1 MKRGAGWTLLGAAC
15 ALALAA
21 LWAAP
26 LLWALSTAL
35 RPELETVS
43 TAFHWLPQQTWT
55 LDAFRQTLSSGNLG
69 RWLFNSFLVALLVTV
84 ATMAISLM
92 AAYAFSQLRFRGRA
106 IVFGIAMLA
115 FLLPFEALLVPLF
128 RTMNQLGLI
137 NSYAGIV
144 LPQVVSPVAIYVFKQ
159 FFDGIPADFREAATM
174 DGAGPLRVL
183 WSVYLPISGNIVWA
197 MAIVTFIAAWN
208 NFLWPFIVIT
218 SNDMMTIPLG
228 LTQTYDAF
236 GVRYAQLMAAALLGA
251 LPVALA
257 YVAFQ
262 RRVTQGF
269 LAASGSNRRTK
280 ESMASVSLRGIRKRY
295 GDNEVI
301 KGVDL
306 EIEDGQFVVFVGPSG
321 CGKSTLL
328 RMIAGLEDIS
338 AGTLEWRD
346 AEQRGRAGP
355 ARHRDGVPELCAVP
369 AHDGGREHGLR
380 AEAGQGAEG
389 RDRERVGRAAE
400 ILQIEHLL
408 ERKPKAL
415 SGGQRQRVAIG
426 RAIVA
431 SPRCSCSTSRCR
443 TWTPPCAP
451 RPGSNWRACT
461 AS

>member
-1 MKRGAGWTLLGAAC
+1 MNGRSNVGWTVVGVIAAV
-15 ALALAA
+15 LLAA

-43 TAFHWLPQQTWT
+43 SDFHWLPQTWT
-55 LDAFRQTLSSGNLG
+55 LDAFARTLAAGNVL

-84 ATMAISLM
+84 VTMTISLM
-92 AAYAFSQLRFRGRA
+92 AAYAFSQLRFRGRSLL
-106 IVFGIAMLA
+106 FGIAMLA

-144 LPQVVSPVAIYVFKQ
+144 LPQVVAPVVIYVFKQ
-159 FFDGIPADFREAATM
+159 FFDEIPADFREAATM

-208 NFLWPFIVIT
+208 NFLWPFIIVT

-251 LPVALA
+251 MPVALA

-269 LAASGSNRRTK
+269 LAASG
-280 ESMASVSLRGIRKRY
+280 L
-295 GDNEVI
+295 
-301 KGVDL
+301 KG
-306 EIEDGQFVVFVGPSG
+306 
-321 CGKSTLL
+321 
-328 RMIAGLEDIS
+328 
-338 AGTLEWRD
+338 
-346 AEQRGRAGP
+346 
-355 ARHRDGVPELCAVP
+355 
-369 AHDGGREHGLR
+369 
-380 AEAGQGAEG
+380 
-389 RDRERVGRAAE
+389 
-400 ILQIEHLL
+400 
-408 ERKPKAL
+408 
-415 SGGQRQRVAIG
+415 
-426 RAIVA
+426 
-431 SPRCSCSTSRCR
+431 
-443 TWTPPCAP
+443 
-451 RPGSNWRACT
+451 
-461 AS
+461 

>member
-1 MKRGAGWTLLGAAC
+1 MNGRSSVGWTLIGAA
-15 ALALAA
+15 AAVLLAA

-43 TAFHWLPQQTWT
+43 SDFHWLPQTWT
-55 LDAFRQTLSSGNLG
+55 LDAFARTLAAGNVL

-84 ATMAISLM
+84 VTMAISLM
-92 AAYAFSQLRFRGRA
+92 AAYAFSQLRFRGRS
-106 IVFGIAMLA
+106 ILFGIAMLA

-144 LPQVVSPVAIYVFKQ
+144 LPQVVAPVVIYVFKQ
-159 FFDGIPADFREAATM
+159 FFDEIPADFREAATM

-208 NFLWPFIVIT
+208 NFLWPFIIVT

-251 LPVALA
+251 MPVALA

-269 LAASGSNRRTK
+269 LAASG
-280 ESMASVSLRGIRKRY
+280 L
-295 GDNEVI
+295 
-301 KGVDL
+301 KG
-306 EIEDGQFVVFVGPSG
+306 
-321 CGKSTLL
+321 
-328 RMIAGLEDIS
+328 
-338 AGTLEWRD
+338 
-346 AEQRGRAGP
+346 
-355 ARHRDGVPELCAVP
+355 
-369 AHDGGREHGLR
+369 
-380 AEAGQGAEG
+380 
-389 RDRERVGRAAE
+389 
-400 ILQIEHLL
+400 
-408 ERKPKAL
+408 
-415 SGGQRQRVAIG
+415 
-426 RAIVA
+426 
-431 SPRCSCSTSRCR
+431 
-443 TWTPPCAP
+443 
-451 RPGSNWRACT
+451 
-461 AS
+461 